1 MRLTATTAFLSR
13 HGGRAAMNRK
23 TDSGPPGGATPLPPV
38 SAPKVSAYAWYALIL
53 FVIVYIF
60 NFIDR
65 QILSILAES
74 VKADLELDDAQIGF
88 LYGTAFA
95 VFYSLFGIPLGRLA
109 DSWYRGKLMAIGL
122 ALWSSMTALSGF
134 AQSFGVLAAARV
146 GVGIGEAS
154 ASPAAY
160 SMIADYFPKER
171 RATALSIYSSGLYI
185 GGGLALP
192 IGGFVISEWARRFP
206 DPAAAPLGL
215 VPWQAAF
222 LAVGLPGLLLAVWIW
237 NLKEPLRGAIDG
249 HPSEIVR
256 PNAWREFGRELAAIL
271 PPLTLLSV
279 ARIPGALRL
288 NLLVLAGSI
297 LGASLLIRLSG
308 DWPQW
313 GAWWLGVYAVF
324 SWTQSLRAR
333 DPATHRL
340 IWGTP
345 VVVMLVVAF
354 GSISFV
360 TYAVAFW
367 IPPYL
372 LRTFYAGPQ
381 EAASIIVGVT
391 AAEEVSTIVGWGFAA
406 ASALG
411 VILGGI
417 ISDLW
422 RRRNSAGRIYVNM
435 LAVAAPAP
443 LVFWIFTTE
452 NLGLFYTL
460 TILVALLNSFWVGA
474 AVATLQDVVLP
485 RMRGTAG
492 ATYILGTSMVGLALG
507 PYCSGKIAAITGDL
521 ATGIFSL
528 YIVPPFT
535 LLGLWIAAR
544 RVGELEATRE
554 DRAAA
559 ATF

>member
-1 MRLTATTAFLSR
+1 
-13 HGGRAAMNRK
+13 MNRES
-23 TDSGPPGGATPLPPV
+23 DAGPTAASPV
-38 SAPKVSAYAWYALIL
+38 PRASAYAWYALAL

-74 VKADLELDDAQIGF
+74 IKADLELDDAQLGF

-134 AQSFGVLAAARV
+134 ANSFAMLAAARV

-160 SMIADYFPKER
+160 SMIADYFPKEK
-171 RATALSIYSSGLYI
+171 RATALSIYSAGLYI

-192 IGGFVISEWARRFP
+192 IGGFIISEWARRFP
-206 DPAAAPLGL
+206 DTATAPLGL
-215 VPWQAAF
+215 LPWQAAF

-237 NLKEPLRGAIDG
+237 NLKEPMRGAIDG
-249 HPSEIVR
+249 APTAVVR
-256 PNAWREFGRELAAIL
+256 PNAWRDFGRELAAIL

-279 ARIPGALRL
+279 ARIPGALGR
-288 NLLVLAGSI
+288 NLLVLLLCAI
-297 LGASLLIRLSG
+297 CAILLIFLSG

-313 GAWWLGVYAVF
+313 TAWWLGVYAVY
-324 SWTQSLRAR
+324 SWTQSLKAR

-345 VVVMLVVAF
+345 ITAMLVAAF

-360 TYAVAFW
+360 AYAVSFW
-367 IPPYL
+367 TPPYA

-381 EAASIIVGVT
+381 DAALLIGGVT
-391 AAEEVSTIVGWGFAA
+391 AAEEVSTIYGWSAAA
-406 ASALG
+406 ASAVG

-417 ISDLW
+417 LSDLW
-422 RRRNSAGRIYVNM
+422 RRRSAAGRIYVNM
-435 LAVAAPAP
+435 LAVVLPAP
-443 LVFWIFTTE
+443 LVFWLFTTDDIV
-452 NLGLFYTL
+452 LFYVL
-460 TILVALLNSFWVGA
+460 AVIVSVFAALWVGA
-474 AVATLQDVVLP
+474 AVATLQDLVLP

-507 PYCSGKIAAITGDL
+507 PYWAGKVAAVTGDL
-521 ATGIFSL
+521 ATGIFAL
-528 YIVPPFT
+528 YIIVPFT
-535 LLGLWIAAR
+535 LVGLWIAAR
-544 RVGELEATRE
+544 HVGELEATRE

-559 ATF
+559 AVAEASA